1 MGDEQQSQYLLLKPD
16 PALPFATTVFN
27 PQQVLLL
34 HDKLITQGAKGK
46 ISAQNL
52 QRNNVAWQ
60 VECFCVSCFAAL
72 GGRVKCDSA
81 GNRAW
86 VSGLPVG
93 CLGRSAAGPTAVT
106 SHAQC
111 DLVVARSGETIPL
124 PILLCLANVSGG
136 I

>member
-1 MGDEQQSQYLLLKPD
+1 MKDEQQSQYLLLKPD

-34 HDKLITQGAKGK
+34 HDKLITQSAKGK

-60 VECFCVSCFAAL
+60 VECFCVSYFAAL
-72 GGRVKCDSA
+72 SKQVKYDSA
-81 GNRAW
+81 KNRTW
-86 VSGLPVG
+86 VSRLPVG
-93 CLGRSAAGPTAVT
+93 CLNHSAAEPTTVT
-106 SHAQC
+106 SHTQC
-111 DLVVARSGETIPL
+111 DLVVARSKETIPL
-124 PILLCLANVSGG
+124 PILLYLANISRG